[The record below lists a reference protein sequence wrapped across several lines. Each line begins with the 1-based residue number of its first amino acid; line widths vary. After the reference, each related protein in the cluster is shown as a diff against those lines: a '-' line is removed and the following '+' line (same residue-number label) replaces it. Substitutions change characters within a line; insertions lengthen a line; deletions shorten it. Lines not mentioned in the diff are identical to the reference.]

1 MPDFNPIT
9 MTNDLTPEERK
20 AWARWMYLNEDISI
34 RDLALTVNTDES
46 TIRKWVRENAWNGSK
61 RSLLTSKKAQLQYLY
76 TALETVNNKIK
87 DSDPVNLKDI
97 DQALKYI
104 NAIHNL
110 EVEMPVTQIIEVF
123 EGFVLWLQR
132 RDLRLAQ
139 KVVVYLDAFIKE
151 REED

>member
-1 MPDFNPIT
+1 
-9 MTNDLTPEERK
+9 MTDELTPEERQ

-34 RDLALTVNTDES
+34 RDLALTVNTDET
-46 TIRKWVRENAWNGSK
+46 TIRKWVQQGAWYGSK
-61 RSLLTSKKAQLQYLY
+61 RSLLTSKKAQLEFLY

-123 EGFVLWLQR
+123 EGFILWLQR

-139 KVVVYLDAFIKE
+139 KIVVYLDAFIKE